1 MTGDPDATAAHLFA
15 ALQSR
20 PGHAVVVAD
29 DAATAEAFFEP
40 VDAQL
45 VCQRRV
51 RLAGRG
57 LEPESMIAALGAD
70 IRGPHRPRSEEAILS
85 LLATEARTS
94 GLPILVIIAG
104 AEEAGTATLER
115 LATLI
120 DSVPDARAAVRLVLL
135 GSPRLEEVLAQ
146 PEAQTLATRVLTTV
160 RAPSRGVALPLPAA
174 RGASPWRGTAQWVA
188 GAGVIVAGVIML
200 LTPWAGIDRQA
211 PTPIEAS
218 DSVPAAATEPPASPE
233 PPADVAPPVAAV
245 PLTAAE
251 PAVPE
256 QGAVIG
262 QPAETDVPRLP
273 PAGSRPRRPSSI
285 GQSLQVGAFRNAEN
299 ARALAG
305 ALSARFPD
313 VRIVTITRDGIL
325 FHCVRLG
332 GFADEYALAARADT
346 LRAAGYPVMRAR
358 E

>member
-135 GSPRLEEVLAQ
+135 GSPGSEEVLAQ

-200 LTPWAGIDRQA
+200 ADALGRDR
-211 PTPIEAS
+211 
-218 DSVPAAATEPPASPE
+218 PPG
-233 PPADVAPPVAAV
+233 AD
-245 PLTAAE
+245 
-251 PAVPE
+251 
-256 QGAVIG
+256 
-262 QPAETDVPRLP
+262 
-273 PAGSRPRRPSSI
+273 
-285 GQSLQVGAFRNAEN
+285 
-299 ARALAG
+299 
-305 ALSARFPD
+305 
-313 VRIVTITRDGIL
+313 
-325 FHCVRLG
+325 
-332 GFADEYALAARADT
+332 ADRSQ
-346 LRAAGYPVMRAR
+346 
-358 E
+358 